1 MTGQPIITPGHF
13 VPGVFCNVA
22 CHKKGHPAFPP
33 CCLELHSAIPKWL
46 ISRFKAGA
54 KFSLPGRKRRLY
66 GLLGVTLL
74 YHIARVFRSF
84 PQECGNDQKLCPR
97 TCRYTPLKC
106 FAMFT
111 VILKSFA
118 GRPPV
123 LLLIFEKKSFPSW
136 KPYSVLHCSRFP
148 NLKSAFC
155 LFRDFGGPKRVAPP
169 DQGGI
174 RTGRAEC

>member
-1 MTGQPIITPGHF
+1 MTGRPIITPAHF

-66 GLLGVTLL
+66 GLLGVSGQICHVMGQDCVTLL

-84 PQECGNDQKLCPR
+84 PQECGNDQKLYPR

-111 VILKSFA
+111 EISCSMVL
-118 GRPPV
+118 PPFSKF
-123 LLLIFEKKSFPSW
+123 LE
-136 KPYSVLHCSRFP
+136 SV
-148 NLKSAFC
+148 K
-155 LFRDFGGPKRVAPP
+155 
-169 DQGGI
+169 
-174 RTGRAEC
+174 